1 MKALV
6 TGASGFTGGYMVDH
20 LLERGYQ
27 VRAFVRPTSNIEK
40 LKGKPVEIFT
50 GDLITKSTLVKAMEG
65 VEVVFHIGALYRA
78 ANLPDRAFWDVNVIG
93 TENVMQAALETGV
106 RRVVHCSTGGVH
118 GHIENPPANESA
130 PIRPGDAY
138 QESKVEAERVAMFYY
153 RDKGLPVTIVRPIGI
168 YGPGDMRMLKL
179 YRLIYHR
186 KFIMFGG
193 GNVYY
198 HLTYVT
204 DTVEG
209 FRLASEKPDA
219 VGQVYLIAG
228 EKYFTLN
235 QFAEMVAQALDVPP
249 PRWNLPVWPLYM
261 AGFLCEKICV
271 PLRVQP
277 PIFRRRVDI
286 FTHSRAFDI
295 TKARNE
301 LGYSPKVSLE
311 EGIRRTAKWYLE
323 NGYLTKKPSEHEK
336 D

>member
-20 LLERGYQ
+20 LLERGYE
-27 VRAFVRPTSNIEK
+27 VRAFVRPSSNIEK
-40 LKGKPVEIFT
+40 LKIKPVEIAQ
-50 GDLITKSTLVKAMEG
+50 GDLITKSTLVKAMQD
-65 VEVVFHIGALYRA
+65 VDVVFHIGALYRA
-78 ANLPDRAFWDVNVIG
+78 ANLPERIFWDVNVIG

-106 RRVVHCSTGGVH
+106 RRVIHCSTCGVH
-118 GHIENPPANESA
+118 GHVEKPPANENA
-130 PIRPGDAY
+130 PIEPGDMY
-138 QESKVEAERVAMFYY
+138 QDSKVEAERVAMFFF
-153 RDKGLPVTIVRPIGI
+153 RDKGLPVTVVRPVGI

-179 YRLIYHR
+179 YRMIYNR

-219 VGQVYLIAG
+219 VGQTYIIAG
-228 EKYFTLN
+228 DKYFTLN
-235 QFAEMVAQALDVPP
+235 QFTEMVANALNVPR
-249 PRWNLPVWPLYM
+249 PRLNLPVWPLYV
-261 AGFLCEKICV
+261 AGYLCEKICV

-286 FTHSRAFDI
+286 FNHSRAFDI
-295 TKARNE
+295 SKAKNE
-301 LGYSPKVSLE
+301 LGYQPKVDLE
-311 EGIRRTAKWYLE
+311 EGIKRTAQWYLA
-323 NGYLTKKPSEHEK
+323 NGYLTNQSEHEK